1 MIRSR
6 TLLMSCAIAWL
17 ACALVA
23 AEQRQ
28 TPAGAAG
35 DRIKVCSL
43 LPRDEVKKHLP
54 WRSVLDQF
62 PDEETPIGATG
73 SSCEYPSVG
82 VQVLAFTPQFME
94 SAKKT
99 GFTEP
104 VPGVGDEAY
113 YRTNPNGYAELYV
126 RIGQRILTIQGNV
139 PTGQKA
145 EAVKPGVISLAKAYV
160 AKLR

>member
-1 MIRSR
+1 MTRR
-6 TLLMSCAIAWL
+6 HTALTTFAFAWL
-17 ACALVA
+17 AGGLVA
-23 AEQRQ
+23 AQGRQ
-28 TPAGAAG
+28 ASAGTAG
-35 DRIKVCSL
+35 PIKVCSL

-54 WRSVLDQF
+54 WQPLLDKL
-62 PDEETPIGATG
+62 PEEEIPVGVTG
-73 SSCEYPSVG
+73 SSCEYPTVG

-94 SAKKT
+94 SAKKA
-99 GFTEP
+99 GFSES

-126 RIGQRILTIQGNV
+126 RVGQRILTIQGSV

-145 EAVKPGVISLAKAYV
+145 EAIKPGVISLAKAYV